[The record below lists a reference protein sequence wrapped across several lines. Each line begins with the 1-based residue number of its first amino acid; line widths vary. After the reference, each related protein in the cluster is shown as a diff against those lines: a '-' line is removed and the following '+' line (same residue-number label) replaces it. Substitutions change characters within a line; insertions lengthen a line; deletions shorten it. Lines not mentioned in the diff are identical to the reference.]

1 MVPVPSGHDH
11 EEDMDR
17 YTDVETET
25 SGRDETDERILD
37 LLRRDGTHSLDQLSV
52 VLPEAGWSKVFLA
65 VDRLSR
71 EGKVSVGSH
80 NAETIKSPPHRSMG
94 ACVSQRNDEKNV

>member
-11 EEDMDR
+11 EKDMDR

-71 EGKVSVGSH
+71 EGKVSVGQ
-80 NAETIKSPPHRSMG
+80 PQRG
-94 ACVSQRNDEKNV
+94 DYQVSASSFDGRVRFAA